1 MHGLARTLHLAF
13 GIFANGTAFFIFLA
27 PIVTFKRIIK
37 KRSTEEFS
45 GLPYVMTLL
54 NCLLGAWYGLPFV
67 SPNNI
72 LLTTIDGIGMVIE
85 LAFVVIFLVFA
96 PKNEKKKIG
105 ALLILVVG
113 VFVAVALLSVLVF
126 HGRTRQLFC
135 GFASLISTAIMFFSP
150 LSVIRVVMK
159 TKSVEFMPFLLTFS
173 MFLCGTAWL
182 IFGLLEM
189 DPFVYVPNA
198 AGCGVGVLQLI
209 LYAIYSDKTILMTI
223 KRSFFQ
229 GMLQINAIPQQEKK
243 QPSVSSTKYDE
254 PV

>member
-1 MHGLARTLHLAF
+1 MHGLVRTLHLAF

-72 LLTTIDGIGMVIE
+72 LMTTIDGIGTVIE

-105 ALLILVVG
+105 GLLILVVG

-150 LSVIRVVMK
+150 LSVI
-159 TKSVEFMPFLLTFS
+159 
-173 MFLCGTAWL
+173 
-182 IFGLLEM
+182 
-189 DPFVYVPNA
+189 
-198 AGCGVGVLQLI
+198 GC
-209 LYAIYSDKTILMTI
+209 S
-223 KRSFFQ
+223 
-229 GMLQINAIPQQEKK
+229 QINAMPQQEKK
-243 QPSVSSTKYDE
+243 QPSVPSSKYDE

>member
-54 NCLLGAWYGLPFV
+54 NCLLCAWYGLPFV

-72 LLTTIDGIGMVIE
+72 LMTTIDGIGTVIE
-85 LAFVVIFLVFA
+85 LAFVAIFIVFA
-96 PKNEKKKIG
+96 PKNEKKKTG
-105 ALLILVVG
+105 SLLILVVG
-113 VFVAVALLSVLVF
+113 IFVAVALLSVLVF
-126 HGRTRQLFC
+126 HGRIRQLFC
-135 GFASLISTAIMFFSP
+135 GFAALISTAVMFLSP
-150 LSVIRVVMK
+150 LSVIWVVMK

-173 MFLCGTAWL
+173 MFLCGTAWF
-182 IFGLLEM
+182 IFGPLEK
-189 DPFVYVPNA
+189 DPFVYVPNGV
-198 AGCGVGVLQLI
+198 GCGVGVLQLI
-209 LYAIYSDKTILMTI
+209 LYAIYSEKTIFMTI
-223 KRSFFQ
+223 KRSFFH
-229 GMLQINAIPQQEKK
+229 GMLQINAMPQPEKK
-243 QPSVSSTKYDE
+243 QPSIPPSKYDE